1 MNKTL
6 CPECLQ
12 MTEYDVIKRPDT
24 FEIRGDTVTVNA
36 RVAVCRLCGQEMGLA
51 ELDDATYSAAYAVY
65 RARHGLLQPDQ
76 IRALRSK
83 YGLGQKA
90 FSRLLGWGEITLAR
104 YEQGSLQSASH
115 DQMLRLAE
123 DPAFV
128 RRLLAKN
135 AARLTTAQLEQ
146 LNNRLAQLSVG
157 QEQILVREES
167 APYGTDSGAHKLRE
181 MVIFFAEREDMW
193 RTKLGTTLFYA
204 DFLHYKR
211 HEVSISGAR
220 YVNMQYG
227 PVPASFYTL
236 QASLV
241 EDASLDERA
250 STLGDCIGTFFVA
263 NRSADRLVFSATEM
277 QTLEDIIGAFEGWS
291 ASGISEYAHQEP
303 AWAQTTLRE
312 TIDYRLARSLRLS

>member
-6 CPECLQ
+6 CPECLR
-12 MTEYDVIKRPDT
+12 MTEYDVIERPDT

-51 ELDDATYSAAYAVY
+51 EMDDATYSSAYAVY
-65 RARHGLLQPDQ
+65 RARHSLLQPDQ

-123 DPAFV
+123 DPAFI

-135 AARLTTAQLEQ
+135 AARLTTAQLDQ
-146 LNNRLAQLSVG
+146 LSNRLAQLSVG

-181 MVIFFAEREDMW
+181 MVVFFAERENMW
-193 RTKLGTTLFYA
+193 RTKVSTMLFYS

-211 HEVSISGAR
+211 HAVSISGAR
-220 YVNMQYG
+220 YVNMQFG
-227 PVPASFYTL
+227 PVPATFYTL
-236 QASLV
+236 QASLIA
-241 EDASLDERA
+241 DASLDERTGT
-250 STLGDCIGTFFVA
+250 SGDCVGTFFVA
-263 NRSADRLVFSATEM
+263 NRPADRLGFSDTEM
-277 QTLEDIIGAFEGWS
+277 QTLEDIVRTFEGRS
-291 ASGISEYAHQEP
+291 ASDISEYAHQEP
-303 AWAQTTLRE
+303 AWAQTALRE
-312 TIDYRLARSLRLS
+312 TIDYRFAKSLRLS